1 VSCHNWLSIAV
12 VFCLYFFPFPHIY
25 GQQSSSLPSATLD
38 SSTRPSTIQI
48 TALPSDPISQA
59 LAQPVAQHNLI
70 SSEPKKYPIGS
81 PEMIAWLKQL
91 IRDNL
96 PPTYEDTRKW
106 NLQREV
112 WNGVHVK
119 LDNGKLHTH
128 RKKKLVNAGTWTRYT
143 VNFVEPDKNLAIEFQ
158 RLEQIE
164 SGKIAFKTTVVAP
177 LEILGQLAEWARDVK
192 LFSVSVQAT
201 STVRL
206 TLEGTV
212 QFQLNML
219 KLPPDI
225 AIKPV
230 VERADVQVLDFEV
243 HRVSKVGGDFAELLG
258 RGMQRVVEER
268 VEDMNEKLVTKINTK
283 LAKSSDKLSFSMQDW
298 LLSKLPLP
306 ASPDSSSESSAAL
319 NTSTGR

>member
-1 VSCHNWLSIAV
+1 
-12 VFCLYFFPFPHIY
+12 
-25 GQQSSSLPSATLD
+25 
-38 SSTRPSTIQI
+38 
-48 TALPSDPISQA
+48 

-128 RKKKLVNAGTWTRYT
+128 RKKKLVNTGTWTRYT

-258 RGMQRVVEER
+258 KGMQRVVEER